1 MRLVK
6 PTESEDR
13 AAGDASGTIAAGM
26 AETAASPGNESD
38 VDQYALVWDLL
49 NSTYLHD
56 KALRESCTVRLDA
69 CEWSEAGLLLAAA
82 KKYLVE
88 ENGRT
93 IERLGFETWVRETS
107 KKVVKSHAD
116 WMRITIGQAAAMLR
130 VGAGQYEL
138 LHGLSIPLRGRLDAT
153 VVAYLIEESMSSRK
167 VFVEEMRFTLERAT
181 VMMRQRAFR
190 EEILGS

>member
-6 PTESEDR
+6 PTEIKANAVDDAGADSDVEVTD
-13 AAGDASGTIAAGM
+13 AATSVD
-26 AETAASPGNESD
+26 END
-38 VDQYALVWDLL
+38 VDQYSLVWDLL

-56 KALRESCTVRLDA
+56 KALRETCTVRLDA
-69 CEWSEAGLLLAAA
+69 CQWSEAGLLLAAA

-88 ENGRT
+88 ENGRA
-93 IERLGFETWVRETS
+93 IERLGFETWVKETS

-181 VMMRQRAFR
+181 VTMRQRAFR

>member
-6 PTESEDR
+6 PTEIKANAVDDAGADSDVEVTD
-13 AAGDASGTIAAGM
+13 AATSVD
-26 AETAASPGNESD
+26 END
-38 VDQYALVWDLL
+38 VDQYSLVWDLL

-56 KALRESCTVRLDA
+56 KALRETCTVRLDA
-69 CEWSEAGLLLAAA
+69 CQWSEAGLLLAAA

-93 IERLGFETWVRETS
+93 IERLGFETWVKETS

-181 VMMRQRAFR
+181 VTMRQRAFR